1 MKSLLIIFCAVR
13 LCSANFN
20 DLLIL
25 QDFEREMIEEKKRQE
40 EEGKRGAWNEVEI
53 GK

>member
-1 MKSLLIIFCAVR
+1 
-13 LCSANFN
+13 
-20 DLLIL
+20 L

-53 GK
+53 GEHCLYIIFHV